1 MHVSF
6 ISCVPRNYCDYL
18 GTIMNIFWL
27 VYSLGMVM
35 KTYRFWSSN
44 KDSLND

>member
-1 MHVSF
+1 MRISF

-18 GTIMNIFWL
+18 DTIMNIYWL

-44 KDSLND
+44 EDGLHD